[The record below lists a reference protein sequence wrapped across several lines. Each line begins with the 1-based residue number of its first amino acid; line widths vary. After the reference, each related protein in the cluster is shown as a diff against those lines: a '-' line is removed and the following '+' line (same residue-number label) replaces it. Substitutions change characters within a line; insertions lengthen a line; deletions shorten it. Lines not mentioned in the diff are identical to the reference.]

1 MDFLY
6 VAVLVCLCV
15 CVLVAMCVAV
25 HRTEIVSSFD
35 RLHRRRQYRVQINRS
50 VSAFHIASRVMRKD
64 NYLIA
69 LMNKN
74 MLDLSLPCCCRCSV
88 PLTKTLE
95 WNLHWTMLNH
105 MFDVPTFQ
113 LRPEFLNDV
122 PALQR
127 RFVVFGILNFV
138 LLPFTLLLTEE
149 CSSQH
154 SRPRF
159 HCDRTAHSGIALG
172 FGGCLGRCG
181 RRRCS
186 VLRFDCGVGCLICL
200 LPSL

>member
-138 LLPFTLLLTEE
+138 LLPFTLLFMIMYFFLKNAEVRARVLTCTAAGVSASNACA
-149 CSSQH
+149 CSGVPQE
-154 SRPRF
+154 
-159 HCDRTAHSGIALG
+159 
-172 FGGCLGRCG
+172 
-181 RRRCS
+181 RR
-186 VLRFDCGVGCLICL
+186 
-200 LPSL
+200 LPGPPQVVAACAVEVP

>member
-138 LLPFTLLLTEE
+138 LLPFTLLFMIMYFFLKNAEVRARVLT
-149 CSSQH
+149 C
-154 SRPRF
+154 
-159 HCDRTAHSGIALG
+159 TA
-172 FGGCLGRCG
+172 GG
-181 RRRCS
+181 
-186 VLRFDCGVGCLICL
+186 GV
-200 LPSL
+200 S